1 MNDMEK
7 ASFEDRLQ
15 AVQNIIG
22 GIEGGTL
29 PLEESMKQ
37 FEEGM
42 RMIGALEGE
51 LKEMNRR
58 LTVLRREAD
67 GTEKEAPMEEEP

>member
-1 MNDMEK
+1 MEK

>member
-1 MNDMEK
+1 MEK

-42 RMIGALEGE
+42 RMLGALEGE

-58 LTVLRREAD
+58 LTVLRQEAD
-67 GTEKEAPMEEEP
+67 GTDRETPMEEDL